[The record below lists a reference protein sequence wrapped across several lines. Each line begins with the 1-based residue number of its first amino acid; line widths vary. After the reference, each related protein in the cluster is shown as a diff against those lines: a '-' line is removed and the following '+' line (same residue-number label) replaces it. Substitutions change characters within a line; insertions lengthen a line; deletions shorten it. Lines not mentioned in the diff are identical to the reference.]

1 MAQIIRQ
8 HFEDSRRI
16 QILDIDNMN
25 YCQIRHVISKCKMFI
40 GARTH
45 AVISAYS
52 MCVPAIAL
60 GYSVKSRGIAKDIG
74 LEETLVVDCKNSS
87 EGSLLR
93 SFLYLKDH
101 VEEIR
106 LHLEQIMPNYKKRT
120 YLIRE
125 YLEKL

>member
-1 MAQIIRQ
+1 
-8 HFEDSRRI
+8 
-16 QILDIDNMN
+16 
-25 YCQIRHVISKCKMFI
+25 
-40 GARTH
+40 
-45 AVISAYS
+45 